1 MEGASRG
8 LQITLKELLNPTPKS
23 VQHNTRAIWPTAFLS
38 CALIQKLNK
47 RGPTM
52 KPGQVLVQV
61 F

>member
-47 RGPTM
+47 RGVTSA
-52 KPGQVLVQV
+52 KS
-61 F
+61 